1 MGFSTVREITWA
13 EQVLLSRIGPRH
25 HDWKNTEEGTP
36 VCMHCKLW
44 PDDPFIGVTG
54 GWKSGQCWGPN
65 GADFV
70 MRLIAEGIQP
80 SG

>member
-1 MGFSTVREITWA
+1 MK
-13 EQVLLSRIGPRH
+13 VLLTRSRPRH
-25 HDWKNTEEGTP
+25 HDWKNTDAGTP
-36 VCMHCKLW
+36 VCAHCKLW
-44 PDDPFIGVTG
+44 ADEPFVTVTG